1 MLNTI
6 ASERTRLGLS
16 QEEFAEKIGKSRG
29 TIVRWESNVTALDGE
44 TLCNLAEIFGCS
56 IDYLLGRSE
65 YCVPVSVRLT
75 VDTGAP
81 DSVIAVNKI
90 PNNWNL
96 AQKSVT

>member
-16 QEEFAEKIGKSRG
+16 QEEFAARIGKSRG
-29 TIVRWESNVTALDGE
+29 TIVRWESNVAALDGE

-65 YCVPVSVRLT
+65 YRVPVNVRLT
-75 VDTGAP
+75 VDAGTS
-81 DSVIAVNKI
+81 DSVIAVNKV
-90 PNNWNL
+90 PCNWNQS
-96 AQKSVT
+96 QKAVT